1 MSATSRN
8 LTRTGWATP
17 EAAKRSDVQR
27 GGMNVNRI
35 LWLMTTVLFGV
46 IGGATGWLGGH
57 AYANNMA
64 ANNALM
70 RDSIS
75 FTIAIGSA
83 IVMARVGSWLADRL
97 IAGLGRVNQMSAAD
111 RVLGI
116 VGILLGLLFG
126 SMVSLALP
134 NVAAW
139 MIPVKLFIMAV
150 SAALGMALLQGMRD
164 EVLRAFP
171 ALGEREE
178 GRLDASAK
186 FLDTNI
192 IIDGRIVELC
202 RSGFIDGPLYV
213 PYFVLNELQYIA
225 DSADSM
231 RRTRGRR
238 GLETLGAMREI
249 MVPTALDANG
259 HAVAPQPLVN
269 ILHEVPNAVAQTDTV
284 DSKLVVLARMTGGAI
299 LTNDFNLN
307 RVAGLQGVRVLN
319 VNALA
324 LAMKPVVLPGEELTI
339 TISREGKEPGQGI
352 GYLDDGTMI
361 VVSEARPFIGQTCVV
376 TILQV
381 IQTVAGKM
389 IFAEMGEGK
398 DPKAIESKG
407 QKGAGDDLFGE
418 GKTSAG
424 KNSDDLGSRSSG
436 GVRRKSR
443 P

>member
-8 LTRTGWATP
+8 LTQTGWATH

-27 GGMNVNRI
+27 GMMNVNRI
-35 LWLMTTVLFGV
+35 LWLMTMVLFGV
-46 IGGATGWLGGH
+46 IGGATGWLGGR

-64 ANNALM
+64 DNALM

-75 FTIAIGSA
+75 FTIAISSA

-178 GRLDASAK
+178 GRLDATAK

-249 MVPTALDANG
+249 MVPVSPDANG
-259 HAVAPQPLVN
+259 NVAAPQPLVN
-269 ILHEVPNAVAQTDTV
+269 ILNEVPNAVAQTDTV
-284 DSKLVVLARMTGGAI
+284 DSKLVVLARMTGGSI

-398 DPKAIESKG
+398 DPGAGESKT
-407 QKGAGDDLFGE
+407 QKGAGDDLFGD
-418 GKTSAG
+418 KTPSG
-424 KNSDDLGSRSSG
+424 KNSDDFGGRSSG

-443 P
+443 S